1 MILERDDLSAM
12 LLAIEHGRVIHADI
26 KKAVR
31 FILSTNLSE
40 IMLTFLSVAAGFG
53 EGMSPMQLLWINLVS
68 DIFPELALA
77 LQPGESDVLLRP
89 PRDPAAK
96 MFSRQELRHIAV
108 EGGFLTAGALA
119 VYTYGIQRYGLSTR
133 ARSVSFVALSA
144 AQLLH
149 AFSTRSEKNHI
160 FDKQRAAPNPYLPLS
175 VGGGIALTIL
185 MQMVPATRRWLGSGS
200 MPIFD
205 WAIATV
211 GAIGP
216 LLANEMVKAARYAP
230 DRKVAPLAHLPVA
243 AE

>member
-1 MILERDDLSAM
+1 
-12 LLAIEHGRVIHADI
+12 
-26 KKAVR
+26 
-31 FILSTNLSE
+31 
-40 IMLTFLSVAAGFG
+40 MLTFLSVAAGFG
-53 EGMSPMQLLWINLVS
+53 EGLSPMQLLWINLVS

-96 MFSRQELRHIAV
+96 MFSKDELSHIAL
-108 EGGFLTAGALA
+108 EGSVLTLGALG
-119 VYTYGIQRYGLSTR
+119 VYGYGVSRYGLSTQ

-160 FDKQRAAPNPYLPLS
+160 FDSHPAAHNPYLPAS
-175 VGGGIALTIL
+175 VLGGILLTVL
-185 MQMVPATRRWLGSGS
+185 MQMLPATRRWLGSGA
-200 MPIFD
+200 MPVLD
-205 WAIATV
+205 WAVATA

-216 LLANEMVKAARYAP
+216 LVANEMVKAVRFAP
-230 DRKVAPLAHLPVA
+230 ERSKPRALLAEA